1 MMNREQRRGGSFWNK
16 RSIFFPIAGV
26 AIIFLFSWAV
36 MLLWNGILPTIV
48 GVKAISFWQSM
59 GILALSKILFS
70 GFNLGHKHRFNRW
83 ENINHE
89 EREKMRE
96 EWKKRFET
104 GTKQESPL

>member
-1 MMNREQRRGGSFWNK
+1 MMNRELKREGRFWHK
-16 RSIFFPIAGV
+16 RAIFFPIAWV
-26 AIIFLFSWAV
+26 AIIFLLSWV
-36 MLLWNGILPTIV
+36 LMLLWNSILLTTI

-83 ENINHE
+83 ENINPE

-104 GTKQESPL
+104 ETKKK